1 MKYYNYIRLINQNSE
16 QKKYY
21 LFCTFFSFTELMIP
35 SSLLTREQNSIDEP
49 VTKPVEV
56 LDIPYVRIIINHDR
70 DSFLTLRDS
79 SV

>member
-1 MKYYNYIRLINQNSE
+1 MELI
-16 QKKYY
+16 
-21 LFCTFFSFTELMIP
+21 IP

-70 DSFLTLRDS
+70 DSFLTLRAS